1 MPVGGAAAAIN
12 QFTLSSLEALVRSC
26 GKRIISLLLGSDRAL
41 ASHLFD
47 SAADL
52 KLRDTPQEIINDAW
66 ELGHE
71 RRILL
76 LAALDFHSGQG
87 NVFLS
92 ELLEL
97 NHQNLS
103 RLIAA
108 LIAWRDLRGAT
119 DRPSTLRP
127 QL

>member
-1 MPVGGAAAAIN
+1 MP
-12 QFTLSSLEALVRSC
+12 FC

-47 SAADL
+47 SAHSL
-52 KLRDTPQEIINDAW
+52 KLRDTPQAIINDSW
-66 ELGHE
+66 ELGYE

-87 NVFLS
+87 HVFLS

-103 RLIAA
+103 RLIAT

-119 DRPSTLRP
+119 DRPSTVRP
-127 QL
+127 EL

>member
-1 MPVGGAAAAIN
+1 M
-12 QFTLSSLEALVRSC
+12 
-26 GKRIISLLLGSDRAL
+26 
-41 ASHLFD
+41 SHLFD
-47 SAADL
+47 SADL
-52 KLRDTPQEIINDAW
+52 RLRDTPETIIADAW
-66 ELGHE
+66 ELSPE

-108 LIAWRDLRGAT
+108 LIMWRDSRGAT
-119 DRPSTLRP
+119 DRPSTVSP
-127 QL
+127 QP

>member
-1 MPVGGAAAAIN
+1 MC
-12 QFTLSSLEALVRSC
+12 SC
-26 GKRIISLLLGSDRAL
+26 GKQIISLLLGSDRAL
-41 ASHLFD
+41 MSHLVD
-47 SAADL
+47 SADSL
-52 KLRDTPQEIINDAW
+52 KLRDTPQTIIADAW
-66 ELGHE
+66 ELSPE
-71 RRILL
+71 RRTLI

-87 NVFLS
+87 NVFFS

-108 LIAWRDLRGAT
+108 LIAWRDFRGAT
-119 DRPSTLRP
+119 DRPSTLSP

>member
-12 QFTLSSLEALVRSC
+12 QFTLSSLEALVPSC
-26 GKRIISLLLGSDRAL
+26 GKRIISLLLGSDREL
-41 ASHLFD
+41 LSHLFD
-47 SAADL
+47 SAAAAR
-52 KLRDTPQEIINDAW
+52 LRDTPQTIMADAW
-66 ELGHE
+66 ELRPE
-71 RRILL
+71 RRTLL

-119 DRPSTLRP
+119 DRPSTVRP
-127 QL
+127 EL